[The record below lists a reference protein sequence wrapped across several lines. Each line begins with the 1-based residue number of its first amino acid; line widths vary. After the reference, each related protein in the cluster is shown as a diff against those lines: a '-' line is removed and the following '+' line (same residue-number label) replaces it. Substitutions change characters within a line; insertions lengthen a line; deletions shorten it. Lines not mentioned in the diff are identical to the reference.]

1 MNNIPYLSIQNLT
14 ISFTNST
21 KPILH
26 NISFTVKCGETLALV
41 GENGTG
47 KTLIATSIT
56 RLRSNVSISGE
67 IILDQQSILN
77 LSYSELMA
85 VRRHKVSYIFQ
96 EPNDSLN
103 PSLTIGY
110 HLLEIADGVNKKMR
124 ILDMLRRVGFVNPK
138 KIFRSYPHELSGGM
152 QQRAMIAMALINHP
166 KLLIADEPTTALDV
180 VLQKQILDLVKNLQ
194 AELNFAILLITHDF
208 SLLQQIADRVCVL
221 HGGKIVER
229 GTPDDIIFHPR
240 HAHTKLLSE
249 AILMIPSREI
259 EDPEVTFPLRARS
272 P

>member
-1 MNNIPYLSIQNLT
+1 VNNIPYLSVQNLT
-14 ISFTNST
+14 ISFANST

-26 NISFTVKCGETLALV
+26 NISFTIKCGETLALV
-41 GENGTG
+41 GENGAG

-67 IILDQQSILN
+67 IILDQQPILS
-77 LSYSELMA
+77 LSYPELMA

-138 KIFRSYPHELSGGM
+138 KIFHSYPHELSGGM
-152 QQRAMIAMALINHP
+152 QQRAMIAMALINRP
-166 KLLIADEPTTALDV
+166 KLLIADEPTTALDA
-180 VLQKQILDLVKNLQ
+180 VLQKQILDLMKNLQ
-194 AELNFAILLITHDF
+194 AELNFATLLIIHDF

-221 HGGKIVER
+221 HNGKIVER
-229 GTPDDIIFHPR
+229 GIPDDIIFRPKHT
-240 HAHTKLLSE
+240 HTKLLSKS
-249 AILMIPSREI
+249 ILMLPLRDKSSEA
-259 EDPEVTFPLRARS
+259 TFPLRVRS